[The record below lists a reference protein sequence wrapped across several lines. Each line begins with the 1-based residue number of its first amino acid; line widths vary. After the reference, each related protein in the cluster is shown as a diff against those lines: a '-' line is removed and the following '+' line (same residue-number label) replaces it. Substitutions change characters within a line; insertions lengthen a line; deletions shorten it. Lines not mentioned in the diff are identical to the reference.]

1 MNTNAQK
8 GHGYLRKT
16 KLGLLSGIVLAG
28 AIGGMLLTSTVS
40 ADEQPTSPQ
49 PAAEAT
55 PAKPNSDANADQFAE
70 EVTKTVKA
78 DELKAKADEV
88 AAVGVKVTKADEE
101 NVGKAE
107 VGETDELKAAAEEK
121 SRCSITGA

>member
-16 KLGLLSGIVLAG
+16 KLGLLSGIVLTG
-28 AIGGMLLTSTVS
+28 AIGGMLLTNTVS

-55 PAKPNSDANADQFAE
+55 P
-70 EVTKTVKA
+70 TKQT
-78 DELKAKADEV
+78 L
-88 AAVGVKVTKADEE
+88 T
-101 NVGKAE
+101 
-107 VGETDELKAAAEEK
+107 LM
-121 SRCSITGA
+121 